1 MAFQPFGPRFD
12 IRSPL
17 SPESAKAAIRKR
29 KRRWL
34 DPKNG
39 ARGWIVGPLICLW
52 WSPYNQQGPMV
63 IGRIAKDGS
72 GARISGR
79 AGLDLNG
86 VIAVLVVSIVAIPVT
101 WIMAAAGQISSEGAL
116 LFAGLFGGIVALGFW
131 ARSFFHREAE
141 PLVRFL
147 RNTAVPKGRGED

>member
-12 IRSPL
+12 IHSPL
-17 SPESAKAAIRKR
+17 PFERAKAAIHKR
-29 KRRWL
+29 KKRVF

-39 ARGWIVGPLICLW
+39 ARGWIVGPFICLW
-52 WSPYNQQGPMV
+52 WTPYNKQGPMV
-63 IGRIAKDGS
+63 FGRIARDGS
-72 GARISGR
+72 GTRISGR

-86 VIAVLVVSIVAIPVT
+86 AVAAALIAIAAIPIT
-101 WIMAAAGQISSEGAL
+101 WVMVSSGQASPNGAL
-116 LFAGLFGGIVALGFW
+116 LFASVFAALLLLGFW

-147 RNTAVPKGRGED
+147 RNAVTPK